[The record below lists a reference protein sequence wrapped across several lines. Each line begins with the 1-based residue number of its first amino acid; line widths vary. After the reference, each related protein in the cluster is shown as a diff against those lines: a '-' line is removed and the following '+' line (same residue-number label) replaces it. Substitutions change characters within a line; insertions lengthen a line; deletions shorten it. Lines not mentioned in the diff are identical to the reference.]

1 MELLEFETYGIF
13 GISLI
18 VVMRILALLFLAIT
32 FLQAG
37 LDKATDYKG
46 NKAYFT
52 SHFEK
57 TVLAKQAGALMPVIM
72 LLEILSGLLAVAGIL
87 FLLLDQQDSTLGM
100 YATISSMV
108 TLLCLFFGQRVGKF
122 YGEAAGIVPY
132 IAMTFLT
139 MFIFAA

>member
-1 MELLEFETYGIF
+1 MNLYALEQFN
-13 GISLI
+13 
-18 VVMRILALLFLAIT
+18 ILGLYLMTIIRLVALAFIAIT

-37 LDKATDYKG
+37 LDKATDFKG

-52 SHFEK
+52 SHFAK
-57 TVLAKQAGALMPVIM
+57 TPLAKQAGALMPVIM
-72 LLEILSGLLAVAGIL
+72 LLELISGSLALLGIVSL
-87 FLLLDQQDSTLGM
+87 LINQGYLLLGTYSTI
-100 YATISSMV
+100 ASMI